1 MNIPY
6 PDLTPVI
13 PEIIMATVASLLLLA
28 ELVASNKRALGY
40 IGIVV
45 AAIAI
50 YLLPAC
56 KGEAFGGMFIN
67 DTFSVY
73 FKTICLISLILTIL
87 ISLKYIQVEHAD
99 FGEYY
104 SLLLFSTT
112 GMMLM
117 ASARDFIIVFLGIEL
132 MSLSL
137 YILCGIKKHD
147 PRSTEAAMKYFLLGA
162 FSSALLLYGI
172 SMVYGLTTSTD
183 IYRIADYL
191 RQTPPTLPL
200 MLSMTLI
207 IVAFSFKIS
216 AVPFH
221 MWAPDVYE
229 GAPTSI
235 TAFMSTAP
243 KAAAFAVLG
252 RIFFTA
258 FQAFEPYWTTILIV
272 ISILTMAVGTVMAI
286 VQTNIKRML
295 AYSSIAHAGY
305 ILIAIAVGGNEA
317 MNAMKVYL
325 LIYTFMNLGAFGI
338 VILLDKGENIS
349 DYNGLSKSHP
359 YAAALM
365 LVFMFSLAGI
375 PPTAGFIGKFYIFMA
390 AINAVYTWL
399 VAIAVIFSAISAYFY
414 LRIIM
419 NMYMK
424 PLGETVGITPSLG
437 LAAALFICAVMI
449 FVIGLAPSVVLF

>member
-1 MNIPY
+1 MNIPF
-6 PDLTPVI
+6 PDVTPVI

-28 ELVASNKRALGY
+28 ELVFANKKPLGY
-40 IGIVV
+40 TGVVVSAIV
-45 AAIAI
+45 I
-50 YLLPAC
+50 YLLPLC
-56 KGEAFGGMFIN
+56 KGEAFGGMFIS
-67 DTFSVY
+67 DDFSVY
-73 FKTICLISLILTIL
+73 FKMIFLISLILTIL
-87 ISLKYIQVEHAD
+87 ISLKYLQIEHAD

-112 GMMLM
+112 GMMIM
-117 ASARDFIIVFLGIEL
+117 ASARDFILVFLGIEL

-137 YILCGIKKHD
+137 YILCGVKKHD
-147 PRSTEAAMKYFLLGA
+147 PRSSEAAMKYFLLGA

-172 SMVYGLTTSTD
+172 SMVYGLTTTTD
-183 IYRIADYL
+183 IYGIASYL

-200 MLSMTLI
+200 MLSMILI

-229 GAPTSI
+229 GAPTSV

-258 FQAFEPYWTTILIV
+258 YQTFEPYWTTILLV
-272 ISILTMAVGTVMAI
+272 ISVLTMAVGTIMAI

-295 AYSSIAHAGY
+295 AFSSIAHAGY
-305 ILIAIAVGGNEA
+305 ILIALIAGTNEA

-325 LIYTFMNLGAFGI
+325 MIYTFMNLGAFGI
-338 VILLDKGENIS
+338 VILLEKGENIS

-359 YAAALM
+359 FTAALM

-390 AINAVYTWL
+390 AINAGYTWL
-399 VAIAVIFSAISAYFY
+399 VIIAVVFSAVSAYFY

-424 PLGETVGITPSLG
+424 PMSETVGTTPSLG
-437 LAAALFICAVMI
+437 LAAALFISAIMM
-449 FVIGLAPSVVLF
+449 FAIGLVPSIVLF

>member
-1 MNIPY
+1 MNVPF

-13 PEIIMATVASLLLLA
+13 PEIIMAIVGSLVLLA
-28 ELVASNKRALGY
+28 ELVFTNKKPLGY
-40 IGIVV
+40 AGIV
-45 AAIAI
+45 ASAIVI
-50 YLLPAC
+50 YLLPLC
-56 KGEAFGGMFIN
+56 KGEAFGGMFIS
-67 DTFSVY
+67 DDFSVY
-73 FKTICLISLILTIL
+73 FKMIFLISLILTIL
-87 ISLKYIQVEHAD
+87 ISLKYLQIEQAD

-112 GMMLM
+112 GMMIM
-117 ASARDFIIVFLGIEL
+117 ASARDFIMVFLGIEL

-137 YILCGIKKHD
+137 YILCGVKKHD
-147 PRSTEAAMKYFLLGA
+147 PRSSEAAMKYFLLGA

-172 SMVYGLTTSTD
+172 SMVYGLTTTTD
-183 IYRIADYL
+183 IYGIASYL

-200 MLSMTLI
+200 MLSMILI

-243 KAAAFAVLG
+243 KAAAFAVMG

-258 FQAFEPYWTTILIV
+258 FQTFEPYWTVILAV
-272 ISILTMAVGTVMAI
+272 ISVLTMAVGTVMAI

-295 AYSSIAHAGY
+295 AFSSIAHAGY
-305 ILIAIAVGGNEA
+305 ILIALIAGTNEA

-338 VILLDKGENIS
+338 VILLEKGENIS

-359 YAAALM
+359 FTAAIM

-375 PPTAGFIGKFYIFMA
+375 PPTAGFVGKFYIFMA
-390 AINAVYTWL
+390 AVNAGYTWL
-399 VAIAVIFSAISAYFY
+399 VIIAVLFSAISAFFY

-424 PLGETVGITPSLG
+424 PMSETVGVMPSFG
-437 LAAALFICAVMI
+437 LAAALFISAVMMLAI
-449 FVIGLAPSVVLF
+449 GVIPSVILY

>member
-390 AINAVYTWL
+390 AINAGYTWL

>member
-6 PDLTPVI
+6 PDLTPII
-13 PEIIMATVASLLLLA
+13 PEILLTTVACLLLLV
-28 ELVASNKRALGY
+28 ELVASNKKPLGY

-45 AAIAI
+45 AAITI
-50 YLLPAC
+50 CLLPYC

-67 DTFSVY
+67 DAYSVY
-73 FKTICLISLILTIL
+73 FKAICLISLIMTIL

-183 IYRIADYL
+183 IYRIAAYL

-305 ILIAIAVGGNEA
+305 ILIAIITGTNES
-317 MNAMKVYL
+317 MNAMMIYL
-325 LIYTFMNLGAFGI
+325 LVYTFMNLGAFGI
-338 VILLDKGENIS
+338 VILLEKGENIS

-359 YAAALM
+359 FTAALM

-390 AINAVYTWL
+390 AINAGYTWL

-424 PLGETVGITPSLG
+424 PLGETVGIIPSLG
-437 LAAALFICAVMI
+437 LAAALFISVAMI

>member
-1 MNIPY
+1 MNVPF

-13 PEIIMATVASLLLLA
+13 PEIIMAIVGSLVLLA
-28 ELVASNKRALGY
+28 ELVFTNKKPLGY
-40 IGIVV
+40 AGIV
-45 AAIAI
+45 ASAIVI
-50 YLLPAC
+50 YLLPLC
-56 KGEAFGGMFIN
+56 KGEAFGGMFIS
-67 DTFSVY
+67 DDFSVY
-73 FKTICLISLILTIL
+73 FKMIFLISLILTIL
-87 ISLKYIQVEHAD
+87 ISLKYLQIEQAD

-112 GMMLM
+112 GMMIM
-117 ASARDFIIVFLGIEL
+117 ASARDFIMVFLGIEL

-137 YILCGIKKHD
+137 YILCGVKKHD
-147 PRSTEAAMKYFLLGA
+147 PRSSEAAMKYFLLGA

-172 SMVYGLTTSTD
+172 SMVYGLTTTTD
-183 IYRIADYL
+183 IYGIASYL
-191 RQTPPTLPL
+191 RRTPPTLPL
-200 MLSMTLI
+200 MLSMILI

-243 KAAAFAVLG
+243 KAAAFAVMG

-258 FQAFEPYWTTILIV
+258 FQTFEPYWTVILAV
-272 ISILTMAVGTVMAI
+272 ISVLTMAVGTVMAI

-295 AYSSIAHAGY
+295 AFSSIAHAGY
-305 ILIAIAVGGNEA
+305 ILIALIAGTNEA

-338 VILLDKGENIS
+338 VILLEKGENIS

-359 YAAALM
+359 FTAAIM

-375 PPTAGFIGKFYIFMA
+375 PPTAGFVGKFYIFMA
-390 AINAVYTWL
+390 AVNAGYTWL
-399 VAIAVIFSAISAYFY
+399 VIIAVLFSAISAFFY

-424 PLGETVGITPSLG
+424 PMSETVGVMPSFG
-437 LAAALFICAVMI
+437 LAAALFISAVMMLAI
-449 FVIGLAPSVVLF
+449 GVIPSVILY

>member
-1 MNIPY
+1 
-6 PDLTPVI
+6 
-13 PEIIMATVASLLLLA
+13 
-28 ELVASNKRALGY
+28 VASNKRALGY

-56 KGEAFGGMFIN
+56 KGESFGGMFIN

-87 ISLKYIQVEHAD
+87 ISLKYIQVEQAD

-117 ASARDFIIVFLGIEL
+117 VSARDFIIVFLGIEL

-183 IYRIADYL
+183 IYRIAAYL

-390 AINAVYTWL
+390 AINAGYTWL

>member
-6 PDLTPVI
+6 PDLTPI
-13 PEIIMATVASLLLLA
+13 LPEILMIIVACFLLLL
-28 ELVASNKRALGY
+28 ELVASNKKPLGY
-40 IGIVV
+40 IGIVC
-45 AAIAI
+45 AAVTI
-50 YLLPAC
+50 YLLPLC
-56 KGEAFGGMFIN
+56 KGTTFGGMFVN
-67 DTFSVY
+67 DAFSVY
-73 FKTICLISLILTIL
+73 FKTIFLISLILTIL
-87 ISLKYIQVEHAD
+87 ISLKYLQIEHAD

-104 SLLLFSTT
+104 SLLLFSTS

-117 ASARDFIIVFLGIEL
+117 ASARDFIIIFLGIEL

-137 YILCGIKKHD
+137 YILCGVKKHD

-183 IYRIADYL
+183 IYRIAAYL
-191 RQTPPTLPL
+191 RQTPATLPL
-200 MLSMTLI
+200 MLSMILI

-229 GAPTSI
+229 GAPTPI

-252 RIFFTA
+252 RIVFTA

-272 ISILTMAVGTVMAI
+272 IAILTMAVGTVMAI

-295 AYSSIAHAGY
+295 AFSSIAHAGY
-305 ILIAIAVGGNEA
+305 ILIAIIAGTNEA
-317 MNAMKVYL
+317 MNGMMFYL
-325 LIYTFMNLGAFGI
+325 LVYTFMNLGAFGI
-338 VILLDKGENIS
+338 VILLEKGENIS
-349 DYNGLSKSHP
+349 DYNGLAKSHP
-359 YAAALM
+359 FTAALM

-390 AINAVYTWL
+390 AINAGYTWL
-399 VAIAVIFSAISAYFY
+399 VIIAVIFSAMSAYFY

-424 PLGETVGITPSLG
+424 PIGETVGIKPSLG
-437 LAAALFICAVMI
+437 LAAALCLSAVMI
-449 FVIGLAPSVVLF
+449 FVIGLIPSVVLF

>member
-1 MNIPY
+1 
-6 PDLTPVI
+6 
-13 PEIIMATVASLLLLA
+13 
-28 ELVASNKRALGY
+28 
-40 IGIVV
+40 
-45 AAIAI
+45 
-50 YLLPAC
+50 
-56 KGEAFGGMFIN
+56 
-67 DTFSVY
+67 
-73 FKTICLISLILTIL
+73 
-87 ISLKYIQVEHAD
+87 
-99 FGEYY
+99 
-104 SLLLFSTT
+104 
-112 GMMLM
+112 
-117 ASARDFIIVFLGIEL
+117 
-132 MSLSL
+132 
-137 YILCGIKKHD
+137 
-147 PRSTEAAMKYFLLGA
+147 
-162 FSSALLLYGI
+162 
-172 SMVYGLTTSTD
+172 MVYGLTTTTD
-183 IYRIADYL
+183 IYGIASYL

-200 MLSMTLI
+200 MLSMILI

-258 FQAFEPYWTTILIV
+258 FQTFEPYWTVILAV
-272 ISILTMAVGTVMAI
+272 ISVLTMAVGTVMAI

-295 AYSSIAHAGY
+295 AFSSIAHAGY
-305 ILIAIAVGGNEA
+305 ILMALIAGTNEA

-338 VILLDKGENIS
+338 VILLEKGENIS

-359 YAAALM
+359 FTAALM

-390 AINAVYTWL
+390 AVNAGYTWL
-399 VAIAVIFSAISAYFY
+399 VIIAVLFSAISAFFY

-424 PLGETVGITPSLG
+424 PMSETVGVMPSFG
-437 LAAALFICAVMI
+437 LAAALFISAVMMLA
-449 FVIGLAPSVVLF
+449 IGLIPSVILY

>member
-13 PEIIMATVASLLLLA
+13 PEIIMATIASLLLLA
-28 ELVASNKRALGY
+28 ELVASNKKALGY

-359 YAAALM
+359 YTAALM

-390 AINAVYTWL
+390 AINAGYTWL
-399 VAIAVIFSAISAYFY
+399 VVIAVIFSAISAYFY

-424 PLGETVGITPSLG
+424 PLGETV
-437 LAAALFICAVMI
+437 A
-449 FVIGLAPSVVLF
+449 

>member
-56 KGEAFGGMFIN
+56 KGESFGGMFIN

-87 ISLKYIQVEHAD
+87 ISLKYIQVEQAD

-117 ASARDFIIVFLGIEL
+117 VSARDFIIVFLGIEL

-183 IYRIADYL
+183 IYRIAAYL

-390 AINAVYTWL
+390 AINAGYTWL

>member
-1 MNIPY
+1 MNVPF

-13 PEIIMATVASLLLLA
+13 PEIIMAIVGSLVLLA
-28 ELVASNKRALGY
+28 ELVFTNKKPLGY
-40 IGIVV
+40 AGIV
-45 AAIAI
+45 ASAIVI
-50 YLLPAC
+50 YLLPLC
-56 KGEAFGGMFIN
+56 KGEAFGGMFIS
-67 DTFSVY
+67 DDFSVY
-73 FKTICLISLILTIL
+73 FKMIFLISLILTIL
-87 ISLKYIQVEHAD
+87 ISLKYLQIEQAD

-112 GMMLM
+112 GMMIM
-117 ASARDFIIVFLGIEL
+117 ASARDFIMVFLGIEL

-137 YILCGIKKHD
+137 YILCGVKKHD
-147 PRSTEAAMKYFLLGA
+147 PRSSEAAMKYFLLGA

-172 SMVYGLTTSTD
+172 SMVYGLTTTTD
-183 IYRIADYL
+183 IYGIASYL

-200 MLSMTLI
+200 MLSMILI

-258 FQAFEPYWTTILIV
+258 FQTFEPYWTVILAV
-272 ISILTMAVGTVMAI
+272 ISVLTMAVGTVMAI

-295 AYSSIAHAGY
+295 AFSSIAHAGY
-305 ILIAIAVGGNEA
+305 ILMALIAGTNEA

-338 VILLDKGENIS
+338 VILLEKGENIS

-359 YAAALM
+359 FTAALM

-390 AINAVYTWL
+390 AVNAGYTWL
-399 VAIAVIFSAISAYFY
+399 VIIAVLFSAISAFFY

-424 PLGETVGITPSLG
+424 PMSETVGVMPSFG
-437 LAAALFICAVMI
+437 LAAALFISAVMMLA
-449 FVIGLAPSVVLF
+449 IGLIPSVILY